1 MISEKYADMTTKGS
15 IIREFAQYASKRAA
29 EIGKENVYN
38 FTIGNPSVP
47 VCPEFTETLERM
59 LKEEN
64 PLTLHGYS
72 PTLGIMSVREAVAD
86 SLNRKFGM
94 EYTADDIFMT
104 SECRCS
110 LRTEP
115 RRGSWPRPADHDCC
129 RRA

>member
-59 LKEEN
+59 LKKKSFDASRIQSD
-64 PLTLHGYS
+64 TWYY
-72 PTLGIMSVREAVAD
+72 VRQR
-86 SLNRKFGM
+86 SG
-94 EYTADDIFMT
+94 
-104 SECRCS
+104 CRFFK
-110 LRTEP
+110 
-115 RRGSWPRPADHDCC
+115 
-129 RRA
+129 

>member
-64 PLTLHGYS
+64 PLTLHGQPDTWYYVRQRSGCRFFKQKIWNGIYS
-72 PTLGIMSVREAVAD
+72 R
-86 SLNRKFGM
+86 
-94 EYTADDIFMT
+94 
-104 SECRCS
+104 
-110 LRTEP
+110 
-115 RRGSWPRPADHDCC
+115 
-129 RRA
+129 

>member
-64 PLTLHGYS
+64 PLFLVNIKSMDKKDLRAYGS
-72 PTLGIMSVREAVAD
+72 NAARLIKGIPFKEV
-86 SLNRKFGM
+86 
-94 EYTADDIFMT
+94 
-104 SECRCS
+104 
-110 LRTEP
+110 
-115 RRGSWPRPADHDCC
+115 
-129 RRA
+129 